1 MKARLREEIII
12 TMSVEE
18 ARQLRQEITNEIET
32 VSFLT
37 LGRTLDSVL
46 GNDEVDHTQLTE

>member
-37 LGRTLDSVL
+37 LGRTLDYVL

>member
-1 MKARLREEIII
+1 MRARLREEIII

>member
-1 MKARLREEIII
+1 MRARLREEIII

-37 LGRTLDSVL
+37 LGRTLDYVL